1 MIDRCRPLSSIIKP
15 VQLFSLCSFL
25 LWVCSGVGAQSNLD
39 QIFLDPPDEAK
50 PRTYWIWA
58 HGNFDYTR
66 IKEELSTLK
75 EMGLGGADIFDMG
88 IGDPFDIIPPGNAFM
103 GKEML
108 DGIAFSLGEAKKLGL
123 SMGLSVSCGWNA
135 GGPWTP
141 PDEQIMRLLFWR
153 DTVSGPTTIQTI
165 GFPDV
170 PTTFEKPYGQFELY
184 PQINADGFP
193 EFYQNVALVAYP
205 LRANGRLRDSSEVL
219 NFDIDNINGNTVQ
232 VDLPKGKWVL
242 ARAVVTPLGQR
253 MWVQGDKSKGWIMDH
268 YASKATKRQF
278 ELITDRLHERV
289 GDLGST
295 ALERLYLA
303 SFEAEDYIIWSPELQ
318 ETFVKQH
325 GYSMSPYMAIFAG
338 QQMVDSTFSAR
349 FLHDY
354 RSTVSEMFIHNHY
367 RQARDIC
374 HRHGIQLASESGGP
388 GPPLHYVPTE
398 DLKALGSVDIMRGEF
413 WNREPRHFDANGN
426 DLIQVVKN
434 IGSAAHI
441 YGRKIVEMEA
451 FTSFK
456 HWQESPLTLKK
467 LADRAFCEGMT
478 RAVYHTMTHSPK
490 EGGSPGWSYQAG
502 THISPKMT
510 WWSMSKP
517 FHSYLART
525 SALLQQGLYVADVA
539 YYYGEQIPNFAS
551 GTKFIRESL
560 GPGYSYDDLNK
571 EVLLQSTVDSSG
583 RLVLPSGMSY
593 ELLVLPEDPMMSL
606 MVLEKIEELL
616 SQGATI
622 LGPPPSTVP
631 GLANHMQGEKLLKK
645 IVKKIWGKNRSKF
658 TKRYGEG
665 ILYHGYH
672 EKEILQGKGIGPD
685 LSYDNSDRI
694 NLDFI
699 HRSTDDE
706 EIYFVRNE
714 DSTKIQTEVT
724 FRVSEKTPFHYNA
737 VQGAIDPIA
746 WYVQEGPTT
755 TIPLSFDPYGSLF
768 VVFKKERA
776 RERYITDITNQDN
789 PSRQVQPFMVSQ
801 EMDDSFTFTFVD
813 SSDFLLKYNDGTT
826 VIVSPKSAGDTL
838 TVSGPWT
845 ITFSHGWG
853 FDPIQQFDTLVDWCD
868 HQNTALSKYSGI
880 ATYKSSF
887 TLEESYLRDNSS
899 YFLDLG
905 EVGEVATIYLN
916 GSEIATKVFA
926 PFSFD
931 ISKYV
936 RAGENHLV
944 IDVANTWSNQLIG
957 ELDIPYNEQRTR
969 SNVGA
974 RDGYDRPWRAYKPR
988 QSGLLGPVQVLIY
1001 EHIRL
1006 D

>member
-1 MIDRCRPLSSIIKP
+1 MTDRCYPLSYNPRSTR
-15 VQLFSLCSFL
+15 VFFL
-25 LWVCSGVGAQSNLD
+25 LSSLLLVCSGVHAQYDLD

-58 HGNFDYTR
+58 HGNFDYAR
-66 IKEELSTLK
+66 IKEELTSLK

-88 IGDPFDIIPPGNAFM
+88 IGDPLEIIPPGNTFM

-108 DGIAFSLGEAKKLGL
+108 DGIAFSLEEAKKLGL

-153 DTVSGPTTIQTI
+153 DTVSGPTTLQTI
-165 GFPDV
+165 GFPEV
-170 PTTFEKPYGQFELY
+170 PSTFQKPYGQFELY
-184 PQINADGFP
+184 PQFTGDGFP
-193 EFYQNVALVAYP
+193 EFYQNVALMAYP
-205 LRANGRLRDSSEVL
+205 LREDGLLRDSDEVL
-219 NFDIDNINGNTVQ
+219 NFDASKINGNKVQ
-232 VDLPKGKWVL
+232 IDLPNGQWVL

-268 YASKATKRQF
+268 YASKATRRQF

-303 SFEAEDYIIWSPELQ
+303 SFEAEDYIIWSPDLQ
-318 ETFVKQH
+318 ETFEQQH
-325 GYSMSPYMAIFAG
+325 GYSMVPYMAIFAG
-338 QQMVDSTFSAR
+338 QQMIDSIFSAR

-413 WNREPRHFDANGN
+413 WNRKPKHFDANGN
-426 DLIQVVKN
+426 DLVQVVKN

-490 EGGSPGWSYQAG
+490 EGGNPGWSYQAG

-517 FHSYLART
+517 FHAYLART
-525 SALLQQGLYVADVA
+525 SALLQQGRYVADVA

-551 GTKFIRESL
+551 GAKYIRESL

-571 EVLLQSTVDSSG
+571 EILLQSTVDAAG
-583 RLVLPSGMSY
+583 KVVLPSGMSY

-606 MVLEKIEELL
+606 EVLQKIEELL
-616 SQGATI
+616 SQGASI
-622 LGPPPSTVP
+622 LGSPPETVP
-631 GLANHMQGEKLLKK
+631 GLSNYLASETTLKS
-645 IVKKIWGKNRSKF
+645 IVSKIWGNEQSRFS
-658 TKRYGEG
+658 RDWGEG
-665 ILYHGYH
+665 TIFQGYT
-672 EKEILQGKGIGPD
+672 ESEILQGKGIGPD
-685 LSYDNSDRI
+685 FTYSNNQDV

-699 HRSTDDE
+699 HRSTDHE
-706 EIYFVRNE
+706 EIYFICNE
-714 DSTKIQTEVT
+714 DSSAIQCEVS
-724 FRVSEKTPFHYNA
+724 FRISGKQPFHYDA
-737 VQGAIDPIA
+737 VDGTIKPIL
-746 WYVQEGPTT
+746 WYRENEQYT
-755 TIPLSFDPYGSLF
+755 TIPLFFDPYGSAF
-768 VVFKKERA
+768 VVFKKKEHDINH
-776 RERYITDITNQDN
+776 ITTITNQHHLLNQVN
-789 PSRQVQPFMVSQ
+789 PSLLMQGLEEKLFYTFS
-801 EMDDSFTFTFVD
+801 DSANYRIKF
-813 SSDFLLKYNDGTT
+813 SDGTEKLVT
-826 VIVSPKSAGDTL
+826 SPPNNNTSTI
-838 TVSGPWT
+838 SGPWT
-845 ITFSHGWG
+845 VTFPYGWG
-853 FDPIQQFDTLVDWCD
+853 FDPIQQFDTLIDWCD
-868 HQNTALSKYSGI
+868 HENEELSIFSGI
-880 ATYKSSF
+880 ATYKTSF
-887 TLEESYLRDNSS
+887 VISPEKIRDNVS
-899 YFLDLG
+899 FLLDLG
-905 EVGEVATIYLN
+905 RVGEVATIYLN

-931 ISKYV
+931 VSGHV
-936 RAGENHLV
+936 RPGENYLV

-957 ELDIPYNEQRTR
+957 ELDTPFHEQRTR

-974 RDGYDRPWRAYKPR
+974 RDGFDRPWRAYHARP
-988 QSGLLGPVQVLIY
+988 SGLMGPVQISIRQKVL
-1001 EHIRL
+1001 L
-1006 D
+1006 N

>member
-1 MIDRCRPLSSIIKP
+1 MTDRCYSISAVKRSID
-15 VQLFSLCSFL
+15 LFFMISFL
-25 LWVCSGVGAQSNLD
+25 LLVSSGVHAQSDLD

-66 IKEELSTLK
+66 IKEELTTLK

-88 IGDPFDIIPPGNAFM
+88 IGDPFDIIPPGNEFM
-103 GKEML
+103 GREML
-108 DGIAFSLGEAKKLGL
+108 DGIAFSLEEAKKLGL

-153 DTVSGPTTIQTI
+153 DTVSGPTTLQTI
-165 GFPDV
+165 GFPEV
-170 PTTFEKPYGQFELY
+170 PTTFQKPYGQFELY
-184 PQINADGFP
+184 PQIDDDGFP
-193 EFYQNVALVAYP
+193 EFYQNVSVMAYP
-205 LRANGRLRDSSEVL
+205 LRPDGMLKDSSEVL
-219 NFDIDNINGNTVQ
+219 NFDVGSIDGNTIQ
-232 VDLPKGKWVL
+232 IDLPEGQWVL

-278 ELITDRLHERV
+278 ELITDRLHKRV

-318 ETFVKQH
+318 ETFQQQH
-325 GYSMSPYMAIFAG
+325 GYSMTPYMAIFAG
-338 QQMVDSTFSAR
+338 QQIVDSTFSAR

-413 WNREPRHFDANGN
+413 WNRKPRHFDANGN

-517 FHSYLART
+517 FHSYLARS
-525 SALLQQGLYVADVA
+525 SALLQQGQYVADVA

-551 GTKFIRESL
+551 GTKFIRKSL
-560 GPGYSYDDLNK
+560 GAGYSYDDLNK
-571 EVLLQSTVDSSG
+571 EVLLQSTVDSAG

-606 MVLEKIEELL
+606 TVLKKIDELL

-622 LGPPPSTVP
+622 LGPPPSTVL
-631 GLANHMQGEKLLKK
+631 GLANYEEGEMLLKK
-645 IVKKIWGKNRSKF
+645 MVEKIWGKNRGRF
-658 TKRYGEG
+658 TKNYDEG
-665 ILYHGYH
+665 TLYQGYN

-685 LSYDNSDRI
+685 LTYHDSEQI

-699 HRSTDDE
+699 HRSTDAE
-706 EIYFVRNE
+706 EIYFIRNE

-724 FRVSEKTPFHYNA
+724 FRVSEKRPFHYNA
-737 VQGAIDPIA
+737 VQGTVEPIA
-746 WYVQEGPTT
+746 WYFQDDHNTT
-755 TIPLSFDPYGSLF
+755 VPLSFDPYGSLF
-768 VVFKKERA
+768 IVFKKKMAKERHITN
-776 RERYITDITNQDN
+776 ITDQNY
-789 PSRQVQPFMVSQ
+789 PSRPVQPFMVSQ
-801 EMDDSFTFTFVD
+801 ETDESFTFTFND
-813 SSDFLLKYNDGTT
+813 SSNYLLKYSDGATS
-826 VIVSPKSAGDTL
+826 VVSPKSRNHTL
-838 TVSGPWT
+838 TVHGPWR

-868 HQNTALSKYSGI
+868 HENTELSKYSGI
-880 ATYKSSF
+880 ATCKSSF
-887 TLEESYLRDNSS
+887 TLDKDYMRTNSS

-905 EVGEVATIYLN
+905 KVGEVATIYLN

-931 ISKYV
+931 ITKHV
-936 RAGENHLV
+936 RAGENDLV

-957 ELDIPYNEQRTR
+957 EVDIPYNEQRTR

-1001 EHIRL
+1001 ENIQL